1 MATTTITTTTTH
13 SPSPPPSPPPQ
24 PPTLSLP
31 GPRATAL
38 LSLYNDA
45 IAHLLK
51 TLTYPHFAACF
62 PTPSFAV
69 PGSMKALHAQF
80 TAKLGEQLHAEFD
93 RLVEEREAVGALNGL
108 DGLVEEA
115 RGRRERAER
124 GRRETGGEGG
134 AAVPPHTLPPR
145 TLYLSHLA
153 PTLRRYHAETQ
164 QQSEGVRAEN
174 VEILARIQKQR
185 EDIAARVAG
194 LEQVVADVDAC
205 VAALRPEE
213 LEVLREEVRGVDEG
227 MRMEV

>member
-1 MATTTITTTTTH
+1 MTTTIAH
-13 SPSPPPSPPPQ
+13 SPSPPHSPP

-38 LSLYNDA
+38 HNLYGDA
-45 IAHLLK
+45 ITHLLK

-80 TAKLGEQLHAEFD
+80 TMKLGEQLRAEFD

-108 DGLVEEA
+108 DGLVEDA
-115 RGRRERAER
+115 RGRR
-124 GRRETGGEGG
+124 GRRETGVDGG
-134 AAVPPHTLPPR
+134 GAVPPHTLPPR

-164 QQSEGVRAEN
+164 ADSEVVRAEN
-174 VEILARIQKQR
+174 GEILARIQKQR

-194 LEQVVADVDAC
+194 LERVVADVDAC
-205 VAALRPEE
+205 VAALKPEE
-213 LEVLREEVRGVDEG
+213 LEVLREETRGVDEG
-227 MRMEV
+227 MSMEV

>member
-1 MATTTITTTTTH
+1 MTTTIAH
-13 SPSPPPSPPPQ
+13 SPSPPHSPP

-38 LSLYNDA
+38 HKLYNDA
-45 IAHLLK
+45 ITHLLK

-62 PTPSFAV
+62 PTPSLAV

-80 TAKLGEQLHAEFD
+80 TAKLGEQLRAEFE

-115 RGRRERAER
+115 RGRRERAEGR
-124 GRRETGGEGG
+124 RRETGLGG
-134 AAVPPHTLPPR
+134 GPVPPHTLPPR

-164 QQSEGVRAEN
+164 ADSEVVRAEN
-174 VEILARIQKQR
+174 GEILARIQKQR

-194 LEQVVADVDAC
+194 LERVVADVDAC
-205 VAALRPEE
+205 VAALKPEE
-213 LEVLREEVRGVDEG
+213 LEVLREEARGVDEG

>member
-1 MATTTITTTTTH
+1 MATPTANLPQ
-13 SPSPPPSPPPQ
+13 SPSPPPSSP

-38 LSLYNDA
+38 HNLYSDA
-45 IAHLLK
+45 ITHLLR

-62 PTPSFAV
+62 PTPSVAV

-80 TAKLGEQLHAEFD
+80 TMELGEQLRAEFD

-115 RGRRERAER
+115 RGRRERSEGR
-124 GRRETGGEGG
+124 RRETGLGG
-134 AAVPPHTLPPR
+134 GPVPPHTLPPR

-164 QQSEGVRAEN
+164 ADSEVVRAEN
-174 VEILARIQKQR
+174 GEILARIQKQR

-194 LEQVVADVDAC
+194 LERVVADVDAC
-205 VAALRPEE
+205 VAALKPEE
-213 LEVLREEVRGVDEG
+213 LEVLREEASGVDEG

>member
-1 MATTTITTTTTH
+1 MATTTSTSTHSH
-13 SPSPPPSPPPQ
+13 SPSPP

-38 LSLYNDA
+38 HNLYSDA
-45 IAHLLK
+45 ITHLLK

-62 PTPSFAV
+62 PTPSLAV

-80 TAKLGEQLHAEFD
+80 TMKLGEQLRAEFD

-115 RGRRERAER
+115 RGRRERSKR
-124 GRRETGGEGG
+124 GRRETAVDGG

-164 QQSEGVRAEN
+164 AESEVVRAEN
-174 VEILARIQKQR
+174 VEILARIQRQR

-194 LEQVVADVDAC
+194 LERVVADVDAC
-205 VAALRPEE
+205 VAALKPEE
-213 LEVLREEVRGVDEG
+213 LEVLREETRGVDEG
-227 MRMEV
+227 MRVDF